1 MNAVIYARYSSYR
14 QDERSIEGQI
24 EDCTRFA
31 EQNEYKVVGE
41 YIDRARSGTDAERRT
56 EFQRMI
62 KDSEK
67 RAFDVILVYKLDRFA
82 RNRYDSA
89 MYKAKLKK
97 NGVRVV
103 SVTEAISE
111 EPEGVILESL
121 LEGLAEYYSKNLAQN
136 VTRGMRVARQ
146 HGFFTGGTIPYG
158 YRVEEKKLVPDETE
172 ARVVR
177 KVFEMYADRVP
188 MSEIIEE
195 INRLGFKPRAGKK
208 FAINSFYRMLRSP
221 KYIGE
226 YSLDGVE
233 YPDIYPALV
242 DRDLWDR
249 VQTNLKCNSPSRS
262 RVKPEVVNY
271 QLTGKLFCGMCGS
284 TMIGE
289 SGRGKGGAVYHYYT
303 CRNRKKNHDCNKK
316 NEKKGFIEWY
326 VVEQTMQYV
335 LTPERIDLI
344 AEKLHAQYE
353 KDCSAKK
360 IAELE
365 KLSKRLDKELDDC
378 VTRLIHENDPAI
390 QNRIREQ
397 FTKLNEQKEDVDIDI
412 AHLKLVEKKTFTVDQ
427 YKQWLGTF
435 ANGDPLDEA
444 FRQKVID
451 TFVNSV
457 YLFDDRIIIYYN
469 IKGGKQIS
477 YMEMCDDMENLEPI
491 DDIAPGSRCSDS
503 NLNGSP
509 SGTPVEHLF
518 IINERLFALVVTIER
533 D

>member
-41 YIDRARSGTDAERRT
+41 YIDRARSGTNAEHRT

-97 NGVRVV
+97 NGVRIV

-136 VTRGMRVARQ
+136 VSRGMRVARQ
-146 HGFFTGGTIPYG
+146 HGFFTGGAIPYG
-158 YRVEEKKLVPDETE
+158 YRVEEKKLVPDEKE
-172 ARVVR
+172 ARVVQ

-188 MSEIIEE
+188 MSDIIAE
-195 INRLGFKPRAGKK
+195 INRLGFKPRKGQK

-226 YSLDGVE
+226 YTFDGVE

-249 VQTNLKCNSPSRS
+249 VQTNLKCNLPTRT

-271 QLTGKLFCGMCGS
+271 QLAGKLFCGMCGS

-289 SGRGKGGAVYHYYT
+289 SGHGKGGAVYHYYT
-303 CRNRKKNHDCNKK
+303 CHNRKKNHVCKKK
-316 NEKKGFIEWY
+316 NEKKDFIEWY

-353 KDCSAKK
+353 KDCSDKK
-360 IAELE
+360 ISELE
-365 KLSKRLDKELDDC
+365 KLSKQLDVELDKC
-378 VTRLIHENDPAI
+378 VTRLIDEDNKAI
-390 QNRIREQ
+390 QARIKEQ
-397 FTKLNEQKEDVDIDI
+397 FEKLSEQKEDVDIDV
-412 AHLKLVEKKTFTVDQ
+412 AQLKLVAKKTFTVDQ

-435 ANGDPLDEA
+435 ANGDPLDEN

-457 YLFDDRIIIYYN
+457 YLFDDKIVIYYN

-477 YMEMCDDMENLEPI
+477 YMEMCDDMENLEPM

-503 NLNGSP
+503 TLNGSP
-509 SGTPVEHLF
+509 FGTLVEHLF
-518 IINERLFALVVTIER
+518 IISERLFALVITER